1 MRSDEGAKELSP
13 IEVLVISPSQEN
25 RAALQN
31 VLVASGLAPILCSSL
46 SEGRKFLG
54 DDDIGI
60 VIFDDCLP
68 DKDLLSIVEEVGKRP
83 KPLPVIAVS
92 RTGEWGEYLA
102 ALRVGAFDY
111 MSLPP
116 QRDEVDRVLRLAL
129 GDSFPRS
136 AIAVAEVTSCEK
148 SLRTGRP
155 WMSDPCVQAQSQE

>member
-68 DKDLLSIVEEVGKRP
+68 DKDRKRP
-83 KPLPVIAVS
+83 GMTVWTKC
-92 RTGEWGEYLA
+92 G
-102 ALRVGAFDY
+102 
-111 MSLPP
+111 
-116 QRDEVDRVLRLAL
+116 
-129 GDSFPRS
+129 
-136 AIAVAEVTSCEK
+136 
-148 SLRTGRP
+148 
-155 WMSDPCVQAQSQE
+155 